1 MKRLL
6 LIVIASAALLTM
18 IPDTVEARWNFGFGV
33 YYDNCNCYW
42 GEPSPWDAWWDCSCY
57 WDVWEWC
64 AVHPYWMW
72 PRWCRVY
79 VQSYYSPCGRYYYVY
94 YDHHVPRSRR
104 VYVDGRYRY
113 RYEVPLGSTYSI
125 TERIPRRSGLERPA
139 GAGQP
144 MPETVSRTLASLGP
158 DYRVKTVAAH
168 AEPAS
173 IRNTDRPT
181 SNNTPSRE
189 RPSTDGAITPTN
201 TTIPVRGVDEVSTRK
216 TTELSTRETH
226 SIPVSTNSETGAV
239 TIERKTTVESA
250 VKTETSIKRVSE
262 ETKKTA
268 VSPKAVSEKPSTKEP
283 EKKEAVESREARPEA
298 TRAVE
303 SRSTTGS
310 SKTVTSSR
318 TSTSSPQGG
327 SSKSIRNK

>member
-1 MKRLL
+1 MKKLL

-18 IPDTVEARWNFGFGV
+18 TPDTVEAGWNFGFGV
-33 YYDNCNCYW
+33 YYDNCDCYW
-42 GEPSPWDAWWDCSCY
+42 GEPDPWDAWWDCPCY

-64 AVHPYWMW
+64 FVHPYWMW

-94 YDHHVPRSRR
+94 YDYQVPQSRR
-104 VYVDGRYRY
+104 VYVNGRYRY

-139 GAGQP
+139 GGGQP
-144 MPETVSRTLASLGP
+144 MPEPVSRTIASLGP
-158 DYRVKTVAAH
+158 EYRVKTVAEH
-168 AEPAS
+168 AEPTS
-173 IRNTDRPT
+173 LRPGQQIQIST
-181 SNNTPSRE
+181 TTRE
-189 RPSTDGAITPTN
+189 RPSTDGAIKPTN
-201 TTIPVRGVDEVSTRK
+201 TTIPVRGETTAPSRR
-216 TTELSTRETH
+216 TTELSIKGTN

-239 TIERKTTVESA
+239 TIERKTTVESTA
-250 VKTETSIKRVSE
+250 KTETSIKRVSK

-268 VSPKAVSEKPSTKEP
+268 VSPKAVSDKPSTKEP
-283 EKKEAVESREARPEA
+283 EKKEAVKSREARPEA

-303 SRSTTGS
+303 SRVQERPSSS
-310 SKTVTSSR
+310 SK
-318 TSTSSPQGG
+318 SSPTAKSRPSGT